1 VSIVR
6 DAPDPLAPTTATSAA
21 VPPEFA
27 GFTNT
32 MRLLWPIAL
41 STVTTLPILAM
52 REEPSDGTAARSI
65 AAMLLVVAA
74 VVWWVRRRDDLKAW
88 WRGFLDA
95 GRQAAGVSR

>member
-32 MRLLWPIAL
+32 LRLLWPIAL
-41 STVTTLPILAM
+41 STLASLPIVAM
-52 REEPSDGTAARSI
+52 REEPSDGTAARS
-65 AAMLLVVAA
+65 AVAVLLVVAA

-95 GRQAAGVSR
+95 GRQATGVSR